1 MEAGAESLKL
11 WRIQMINNDSELSTT
26 LERIR
31 HMQNQLALLR
41 TTETNAVN
49 YRLSAS
55 GFIAEIDR
63 MQLDVR
69 EYLSTPAVAA
79 AGSS

>member
-1 MEAGAESLKL
+1 MIEDDQELEA
-11 WRIQMINNDSELSTT
+11 T

-31 HMQNQLALLR
+31 HFQAQLKQLR
-41 TTETNAVN
+41 KTETNPTN

-63 MQLDVR
+63 MQLEVR
-69 EYLSTPAVAA
+69 EYLSLPPSHASHVNAFA
-79 AGSS
+79 

>member
-1 MEAGAESLKL
+1 
-11 WRIQMINNDSELSTT
+11 MISSDRELEVT

-31 HMQNQLALLR
+31 SMHDQLALLR
-41 TTETNAVN
+41 KTETNATN

-69 EYLSTPAVAA
+69 EFLSAPAAVAPFA
-79 AGSS
+79 

>member
-1 MEAGAESLKL
+1 
-11 WRIQMINNDSELSTT
+11 MIGNDTELEVT
-26 LERIR
+26 LARIR
-31 HMQNQLALLR
+31 RMQDQLTLLR
-41 TTETNAVN
+41 KTETNSAN

-69 EYLSTPAVAA
+69 KYLSTPADLAIV
-79 AGSS
+79 G